1 MTDRNDQRSPSPTE
15 SSSADGSWLADV
27 AQAAG
32 REAGGVPVELLGD
45 YLTLL
50 ADAATTGRKP
60 DPVELDAVRLLG
72 RRAAE
77 LGVSAG
83 SAVQLYLCAAR
94 RLCQAADGDPGAGKR
109 RRASRTEAV
118 LHVVDA
124 AVANLDG
131 GRRPRHEQDVG
142 SPDRCHEFDTGI
154 ENPKGARR
162 ALDRV
167 LDYDERYVI
176 LAPFSGPVTGCSALG
191 PRPLT
196 GLSSGAG
203 R

>member
-1 MTDRNDQRSPSPTE
+1 MNRSNGVAERNGPRSTSPAE
-15 SSSADGSWLADV
+15 SPNADGSWLAEV

-94 RLCQAADGDPGAGKR
+94 RLWSELPMVIRARDSAAV
-109 RRASRTEAV
+109 RAATEAV

-131 GRRPRHEQDVG
+131 GRRPRARTG
-142 SPDRCHEFDTGI
+142 RRLAAASPRSRRGRSRCPT
-154 ENPKGARR
+154 
-162 ALDRV
+162 
-167 LDYDERYVI
+167 
-176 LAPFSGPVTGCSALG
+176 CW
-191 PRPLT
+191 
-196 GLSSGAG
+196 
-203 R
+203 